1 MNKILITGATG
12 TNGKALVNKL
22 NQLNANYVIGTRN
35 ADQAKEVFQGSEI
48 VTFDFENPSTYEQ
61 SVQGVDKV
69 FLLGPPLTLKV
80 DKLLN
85 PFIDYLN
92 DKGIK
97 RVVYFSAFASN
108 KMGSELDF
116 HIKIEDKLKN
126 DGFDYTIL
134 RPSFF
139 AQNFKN
145 YDLENITERNSI
157 FSVAGTGKVAF
168 VDVYDIANV
177 AAIALLNNGHS
188 KKTYELTGPETL
200 SFYDVATELSAI
212 LGKNITYP
220 NPSAKQ
226 FKEVLANAG
235 APDFIADYLISVYS
249 TIANNHVNIVTD
261 DIEKVT
267 GKKPTSLKEVLQRDF
282 K

>member
-1 MNKILITGATG
+1 MTKILITGATG

-35 ADQAKEVFQGSEI
+35 PDQARELFQGSEI
-48 VTFDFENPSTYEQ
+48 VTFDFENPSTYEK

-80 DKLLN
+80 DQLLN
-85 PFIDYLN
+85 PFIDFLN

-97 RVVYFSAFASN
+97 RVVYFSALASD

-168 VDVYDIANV
+168 VDVHDIANV
-177 AAIALLNNGHS
+177 AATVLLNSGHS
-188 KKTYELTGPETL
+188 KKTYELTGPETV
-200 SFYDVATELSAI
+200 SFYDVAIELSAI
-212 LGKNITYP
+212 LGTNIIYP

-226 FKEVLANAG
+226 FKEVLTNAG
-235 APDFIADYLISVYS
+235 APEFIADYLISVYS
-249 TIANNHVNIVTD
+249 IIAKNHVNIVTD
-261 DIEKVT
+261 DIEKIT
-267 GKKPTSLKEVLQRDF
+267 GKKPTSLKAVLQRDF

>member
-12 TNGKALVNKL
+12 TNGKALVHKL
-22 NQLNANYVIGTRN
+22 KELNANYVIGTRN
-35 ADQAKEVFQGSEI
+35 PDLARKLFQDSEI
-48 VTFDFENPSTYEQ
+48 VAFDFENPSTYQE
-61 SVQGVDKV
+61 SIQGVDKV

-80 DKLLN
+80 DKLLF
-85 PFIDYLN
+85 PFIDFLN

-97 RVVYFSAFASN
+97 RIVYFSAFASD
-108 KMGSELDF
+108 KMGSDLDF

-168 VDVYDIANV
+168 VDVHDIANV
-177 AAIALLNNGHS
+177 AATVLLNTGHS
-188 KKTYELTGPETL
+188 KKTYELTGPESV

-212 LGKNITYP
+212 LGKNIIYP
-220 NPSAKQ
+220 NPSATQ
-226 FKEVLANAG
+226 FKETLADSG
-235 APDFIADYLISVYS
+235 APEFIADYLINVYS
-249 TIANNHVNIVTD
+249 TIANNDVNKVTD
-261 DIEKVT
+261 DIEKIT